1 MCIYSTARAHCVSH
15 FVACLVPLPLFK
27 SHANLFV
34 LIVLIVLY
42 CCGLFYV
49 SLCVSCCPCHC
60 VREAFAV
67 VCDLCCSFMLKPFY
81 FNFWLSLLWFST
93 SKFFYNTFSCHHL
106 FLSSGSFF
114 FLLRLPLLQL
124 IFVCLLVALIL
135 CVLLSFWA
143 SVVSCHVQCAVSVCH
158 CATSHALLSFCSV
171 CSVHHQHL
179 FLLFLFFSILYFNS

>member
-15 FVACLVPLPLFK
+15 FVACLVPLSLFK

-60 VREAFAV
+60 VREAFVV
-67 VCDLCCSFMLKPFY
+67 VCDMCCSFMLKLFFY
-81 FNFWLSLLWFST
+81 FWLSPLWFST
-93 SKFFYNTFSCHHL
+93 SQSINAISCHRL

-114 FLLRLPLLQL
+114 FFLLRLLLLQL
-124 IFVCLLVALIL
+124 TFVCL
-135 CVLLSFWA
+135 F
-143 SVVSCHVQCAVSVCH
+143 VC
-158 CATSHALLSFCSV
+158 
-171 CSVHHQHL
+171 L
-179 FLLFLFFSILYFNS
+179 FACLWH